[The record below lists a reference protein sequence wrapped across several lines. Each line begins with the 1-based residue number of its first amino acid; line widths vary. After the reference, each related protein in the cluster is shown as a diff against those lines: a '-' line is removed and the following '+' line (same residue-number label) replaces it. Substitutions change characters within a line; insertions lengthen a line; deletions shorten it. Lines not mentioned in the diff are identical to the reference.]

1 MSLVSSRDL
10 RRPAGLLLALLLG
23 GALGLPAKA
32 DVPSKDSP
40 LAKEAYLTPSKEI
53 ADAVLAHR
61 EEMRTLTNISPDGQK
76 FLIVKN
82 DGMPPLSRVG
92 RPTARLGEVAF
103 DHTAGRSRDLWIR
116 SVVGYDI
123 FYHAD
128 KRTVPVQV
136 PDGARVSTP
145 IWSPDGSRLGYF
157 AHFDDATYIYIA
169 DADTG
174 FSRRLSAAPILAT
187 MVNSFQWTKD
197 GKRIQTVLRPNDG
210 AVDLPKRNA
219 VATEPKVR
227 VTRGGNNPSR
237 TYRYLL
243 ESPYDMKLLESLV
256 TGQVALIDVNDGKIT
271 KIGFPNLIR
280 SVSMGPNE
288 ENFRVTTMK
297 KPFSYYVPLTR
308 FGSQEGIWN
317 LEGKS
322 LYTLAD
328 RNLQDTEPQRAAN
341 PTVAAGAGQRG
352 GRGGRGGRGQGQ
364 GGQGAQGGQVA
375 QGGQRQAPQPDPTVA
390 PTQPPADPNAD
401 PSAPP
406 AAPVDPN
413 AKRDIVWRPDG
424 VGMSFLQLE
433 PAKPDGQAARKDRV
447 MQWLPPFGKGD
458 EKLVYET
465 PNRIASAQYSDNCK
479 MLFLTQTIDGQQQIS
494 AIDLADP
501 KTVYVI
507 AKFSGRGGNPA
518 DRPAAATPA
527 PGPVGSE
534 PLHSDDPEDCVT
546 EQQPGPGG
554 RRGFGAGAI
563 GQPTLL
569 VRGSRGQVNV
579 VRISSK
585 GEVYVSGTDRP
596 AVQAP
601 AGNDRPAATR
611 TSLPKP
617 YIDKVVIKTGKKDR
631 IFEGKGDMLETIDA
645 VDGDDVKLVFT
656 TRQKK
661 DVVPNSYV
669 TELASG
675 KVTQLTN
682 NVDPAPWASQLKVDR
697 FQVTRVDGIKFWVKV
712 TTPPKSNGKLPAL
725 FWIYP
730 REYADQ
736 AAYTAA
742 TARQAG
748 DNDRFNPPGPRSMS
762 ILTLEGYALV
772 EPDVPIIGPAGRM
785 NDNYVPDLRNSLWAV
800 IDELDKRGVIDRD
813 RLAVGGHSYGA
824 FSTANAMA
832 HTPFFKAGIAGDG
845 NYNRTLTTMTF
856 QSERRQIWDA
866 RETYL
871 EMSPLLWAN
880 RVNGALLMYHGIED
894 ENVGTNPVN
903 AEHMFMALDGLG
915 KPAALYMYPYEGH
928 GPIAKETTLD
938 MWARWTAW
946 LDMYVKNPKA
956 AKKPTTPP
964 TATNTVAGE
973 EER

>member
-1 MSLVSSRDL
+1 MNCCKFGRSAVVLLTLV
-10 RRPAGLLLALLLG
+10 LG
-23 GALGLPAKA
+23 VAAGLPAKA
-32 DVPSKDSP
+32 DQPSAQSP
-40 LAKEAYLTPSKEI
+40 LGKEAYLTPAKEI
-53 ADAVLAHR
+53 ADAVMASRDEIHL
-61 EEMRTLTNISPDGQK
+61 LTNISPDGKK
-76 FLIVKN
+76 FVIVKN

-116 SVVGYDI
+116 SVAGYDI

-136 PDGARVSTP
+136 PEQARVSTP
-145 IWSPDGSRLGYF
+145 IWSPDGTRLAFF
-157 AHFDDATYIYIA
+157 AHFENATYIYIA

-187 MVNSFQWTKD
+187 MVNSFQWSKD

-210 AVDLPKRNA
+210 AADLPKQNA
-219 VATEPKVR
+219 IATEPKVR

-237 TYRYLL
+237 TYRFLL
-243 ESPYDMKLLESLV
+243 ETPYDMKLLESLV

-322 LYTLAD
+322 LYTLVD
-328 RNLQDTEPQRAAN
+328 RNLQDTEPQRGAN
-341 PTVAAGAGQRG
+341 PAAGAGGGQRGQRG
-352 GRGGRGGRGQGQ
+352 GRGGRGGQGQGQ
-364 GGQGAQGGQVA
+364 GPGQQPTP
-375 QGGQRQAPQPDPTVA
+375 APNPTT
-390 PTQPPADPNAD
+390 TQPPVDPTADPNAD
-401 PSAPP
+401 PNAP
-406 AAPVDPN
+406 AAPPVDPN
-413 AKRDIVWRPDG
+413 AKRDIAWRPDG
-424 VGMSFLQLE
+424 VGMTFLQLE
-433 PAKPDGQAARKDRV
+433 PPKTDAQAPRKDRV
-447 MQWLPPFGKGD
+447 MQWLPPFGKD
-458 EKLVYET
+458 DVKVVYET
-465 PNRIASAQYSDNCK
+465 PNRINSLQYSDNGK

-494 AIDLADP
+494 AVELADP
-501 KTVYVI
+501 KKVYVI
-507 AKFSGRGGNPA
+507 AKLGGRGGNPA
-518 DRPAAATPA
+518 GRPAATAPA
-527 PGPVGSE
+527 GPVGTE
-534 PLHSDDPEDCVT
+534 PPASDDGDRI
-546 EQQPGPGG
+546 EQQRGPGG
-554 RRGFGAGAI
+554 RGGQGGGAG
-563 GQPTLL
+563 GQPTLM
-569 VRGSRGQVNV
+569 VRGNRGQVNV
-579 VRISSK
+579 VRISTA
-585 GEVYVSGTDRP
+585 GEVYLSGSDRP
-596 AVQAP
+596 AV
-601 AGNDRPAATR
+601 GT
-611 TSLPKP
+611 TSFAKP
-617 YIDKVVIKTGKKDR
+617 YIDKIAIKTGKKDR
-631 IFEGKGDMLETIDA
+631 IFEGKATSLETVEA

-661 DVVPNSYV
+661 DMVPNCYV
-669 TELASG
+669 TELEGG
-675 KVTQLTN
+675 KVTKLTN
-682 NVDPAPWASQLKVDR
+682 NVDPAPWAAQLKVEK
-697 FQVTRVDGIKFWVKV
+697 FQVTRVDGFKFWVKV
-712 TTPPKSNGKLPAL
+712 TTPPKTTGKLPAL

-736 AAYTAA
+736 AAYNTA
-742 TARQAG
+742 TARPAA
-748 DNDRFNPPGPRSMS
+748 DNDRFSPPGPRSMS
-762 ILTLEGYALV
+762 ILTLQGYALV
-772 EPDVPIIGPAGRM
+772 EPDVPIVGPTGRM
-785 NDNYVPDLRNSLWAV
+785 NDNYVPDLRNSLWAA
-800 IDELDKRGVIDRD
+800 IDELDKRGIIDRD
-813 RLAVGGHSYGA
+813 RLAIGGHSYGA

-894 ENVGTNPVN
+894 ENVGTNPMN

-956 AKKPTTPP
+956 AKKPTTPGAVAP
-964 TATNTVAGE
+964 GQIAGE
-973 EER
+973 NDR